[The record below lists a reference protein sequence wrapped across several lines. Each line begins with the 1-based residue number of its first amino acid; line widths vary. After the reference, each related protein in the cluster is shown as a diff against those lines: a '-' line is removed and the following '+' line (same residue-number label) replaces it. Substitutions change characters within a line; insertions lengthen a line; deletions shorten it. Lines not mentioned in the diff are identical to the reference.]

1 MAGGYDRTVATPST
15 RDRVLVEAAR
25 LFARRGFH
33 GTSIE
38 DLGAACGISGPALY
52 KHFPS
57 KDAVLARLLVG
68 ISERL
73 LEGGQAVVAGAT
85 SPRDA
90 LAGLVDFHA
99 DFATSEPDLIRVQ
112 DRDLA
117 NLSAAQ
123 ADRVRELQR
132 AYVGVWAAALRRV
145 RPELDEEAALIE
157 VHAVFG
163 LLNATPHA
171 GATPAARARL
181 AAMATRALRG

>member
-1 MAGGYDRTVATPST
+1 MTQPRVGPPAT
-15 RDRVLVEAAR
+15 RDRVLREAAR

-52 KHFPS
+52 KHFAS
-57 KDAVLARLLVG
+57 KDAVLAQLLVG

-73 LEGGQAVVAGAT
+73 LAGGQAVVEAAGSA
-85 SPRDA
+85 A
-90 LAGLVDFHA
+90 AGLAGLVAFHA
-99 DFATSEPDLIRVQ
+99 DFATTEPDLIRVQ

-117 NLSAAQ
+117 NLSTAQ

-132 AYVGVWAAALRRV
+132 AYVAVWAAALRRV
-145 RPELDEEAALIE
+145 RVDLDEATALIE

-171 GATPAARARL
+171 GATPTARTRL
-181 AAMATRALRG
+181 VAMATRALTAP